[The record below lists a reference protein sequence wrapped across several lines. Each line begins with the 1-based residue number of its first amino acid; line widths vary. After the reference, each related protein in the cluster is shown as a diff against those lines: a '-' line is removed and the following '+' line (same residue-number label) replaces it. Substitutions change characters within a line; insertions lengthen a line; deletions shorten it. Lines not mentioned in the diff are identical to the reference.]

1 MAEIAALSADEFA
14 RRLAGVDAAAASDG
28 ELLARLVAHHEELR
42 RWAPRVDLVGPG
54 AGAEIVERHYAEA
67 LAARPWLPEGPGRL
81 VDLGSGA
88 GFPGLVLAA
97 ARPDLDVWLIE
108 PRARRAAFLAA
119 AARRMRL
126 SVRVVGARVG
136 EPLPPEFP
144 DRIDRLT
151 VRALRLD
158 SRAWRALLPQLAP
171 GARLLSWSG
180 AEPPALPAELV
191 AGRSLRTPAGDQRWL
206 REYLVAGGAA

>member
-1 MAEIAALSADEFA
+1 MPPLTAAELD
-14 RRLAGVDAAAASDG
+14 RRLRSVDPNLAAEPALV
-28 ELLARLVAHHEELR
+28 ERLVAHHDELR
-42 RWAPRVDLVGPG
+42 RWAPKVDLVGPA

-67 LAARPWLPEGPGRL
+67 LVALPWLPESPCRL

-97 ARPDLDVWLIE
+97 ARPDLEVWLVE

-126 SVRVVGARVG
+126 SVRVVGARVAP
-136 EPLPPEFP
+136 PLPHDFP

-158 SRAWRALLPQLAP
+158 PRAWRALLEKMAP
-171 GARLLSWSG
+171 AARLLSWSG
-180 AEPPALPAELV
+180 DEAPELPTELV
-191 AGRSLRTPAGDQRWL
+191 PGRTLRTPGGDRRWL
-206 REYLVAGGAA
+206 REYRLAERRA

>member
-1 MAEIAALSADEFA
+1 MESLAPLTAAELD
-14 RRLAGVDAAAASDG
+14 RRLRAVDPSLALEAAVV
-28 ELLARLVAHHEELR
+28 ERLLAHYDELR
-42 RWAPRVDLVGPG
+42 RWAPKVDLVGPA
-54 AGAEIVERHYAEA
+54 AGSEIVERHYAEA
-67 LAARPWLPEGPGRL
+67 LVALPWLPEASCRL

-97 ARPDLDVWLIE
+97 ARPDFDVWLIE
-108 PRARRAAFLAA
+108 PRSRRAAFLAA

-126 SVRVVGARVG
+126 SVRVLGVRVAA
-136 EPLPPEFP
+136 PLPHDVP

-158 SRAWRALLPQLAP
+158 PRAWRALLERTAP

-180 AEPPALPAELV
+180 EAAPELPGELEPS
-191 AGRSLRTPAGDQRWL
+191 RTLRTPGGDRRWL
-206 REYLVAGGAA
+206 REYRCEELRA